1 MNFNK
6 DMDNS
11 IQEISFDNTEIAFK
25 SKSDAELRRTHLL
38 FTAMNFNWLVKVG
51 SALTLKALEWNLPVV
66 WAARKTIYQQFCGG
80 ETIDRASDVIH
91 ALAKNGIET
100 LLNYS
105 VEGLENE
112 EAFKTTYDHTIY
124 AIRFASKNKSVRA
137 ICIKFTGY
145 ASIDL
150 FEKMQRGD
158 LLTAKEETEKRR
170 AKEYIEGI
178 CKEANIC
185 QVQLYIDAEESWIQ
199 DPIDNWVDEMMEKYN
214 KSKAIIFNTFQ
225 LYRIDKLQYLKDS
238 IELAK
243 TKGYILGAKLVR
255 GAYVEKENKY
265 AKDHQIPSF
274 IHVSKQNCD
283 DDYNNSL
290 RLCFENIAH
299 VSICCAT
306 HNELSNKL
314 AAELIMKMGI
324 EKAHPHICFSQLYG
338 MGEHISYNLSNAG
351 YTVAKYLP
359 YGPVKDVIPY
369 LIRRAQENTSVEG
382 QTSRELMLI
391 KKEVSRRKI

>member
-1 MNFNK
+1 MN
-6 DMDNS
+6 NS

-25 SKSDAELRRTHLL
+25 SKSDSELQRMHLL
-38 FTAMNFNWLVKVG
+38 FAAMNKNWLVKIG
-51 SALTLKALEWNLPVV
+51 STLTLKALEWKLPVV

-80 ETIDRASDVIH
+80 ETIDKATEVIQS
-91 ALAKNGIET
+91 LEKNGIET

-112 EAFKTTYDHTIY
+112 EAFKTTFEHTMY

-145 ASIDL
+145 ASINL

-158 LLTAKEETEKRR
+158 ILSAGEETEKRK
-170 AKEYIEGI
+170 AKEYIEAI
-178 CKEANIC
+178 CREANNC
-185 QVQLYIDAEESWIQ
+185 GVQLYIDAEESWIQ
-199 DPIDNWVDEMMEKYN
+199 DPIDTWVDEMMEKYN
-214 KSKAIIFNTFQ
+214 KEKAIIFNTFQ
-225 LYRIDKLQYLKDS
+225 LYRIDKLKYLMDS

-243 TKGYILGAKLVR
+243 KKGYILGAKIVR

-265 AKDHQIPSF
+265 AEEHQISSY
-274 IHVSKQNCD
+274 IHVNKKNCD
-283 DDYNNSL
+283 NDYNESL
-290 RLCFENIAH
+290 RMCFENINH

-324 EKAHPHICFSQLYG
+324 DKSHPHICFSQLYG

-351 YTVAKYLP
+351 YKVAKYLP

-391 KKEVSRRKI
+391 KKEILRRKI